1 VEPHQSITPPFPLP
15 HYYLPPTTSHLP
27 PFHHSIIPVFPAD
40 FETRMRFPVCKLID
54 RLRTDWQDD
63 QSLPVQLARA
73 QIAALRTAGDP
84 EGRYQAKW
92 QLVRNLYN
100 LGYNAQQVRE
110 LFGLIDWMMHL
121 RPDLEERFKQE
132 LEELEE
138 SFQMPYV
145 TSVERIA
152 KSEGRSEGRAEG
164 GATLLLKQLCK
175 RWGEIP
181 ASIRE
186 QIQALQIEQL
196 FELGEAVLD
205 FHTIQDLEDW
215 LERHTQTD

>member
-1 VEPHQSITPPFPLP
+1 
-15 HYYLPPTTSHLP
+15 
-27 PFHHSIIPVFPAD
+27 
-40 FETRMRFPVCKLID
+40 
-54 RLRTDWQDD
+54 
-63 QSLPVQLARA
+63 
-73 QIAALRTAGDP
+73 
-84 EGRYQAKW
+84 
-92 QLVRNLYN
+92 
-100 LGYNAQQVRE
+100 
-110 LFGLIDWMMHL
+110 MMHL
-121 RPDLEERFKQE
+121 RADLEERFKQE

-152 KSEGRSEGRAEG
+152 KSEG

-175 RWGEIP
+175 RWGEVP
-181 ASIRE
+181 APVRE

>member
-1 VEPHQSITPPFPLP
+1 MVSGQLRVK
-15 HYYLPPTTSHLP
+15 
-27 PFHHSIIPVFPAD
+27 HHSIIPSFQSSSLPVFPAD
-40 FETRMRFPVCKLID
+40 FESRTRFPVCKLID

-63 QSLPVQLARA
+63 QSLPVQLAQA

-121 RPDLEERFKQE
+121 RADLEERFKQE
-132 LEELEE
+132 LDELEE
-138 SFQMPYV
+138 SLQMPYV

-152 KSEGRSEGRAEG
+152 KSEGRAEG
-164 GATLLLKQLCK
+164 GAALLLKQLCK
-175 RWGEIP
+175 RWGEVP
-181 ASIRE
+181 ASVRE
-186 QIQALQIEQL
+186 QIQSLQIEQL